1 LIWINAL
8 RRRPAQPFDAIAA
21 AMASSREV
29 IMTMQS
35 DHNGRGGLANN
46 LTLQLGL
53 LAAAVV
59 VVLFLAAHYI
69 W

>member
-1 LIWINAL
+1 
-8 RRRPAQPFDAIAA
+8 
-21 AMASSREV
+21 
-29 IMTMQS
+29 MTMQS
-35 DHNGRGGLANN
+35 NNKGRGGLADN

-59 VVLFLAAHYI
+59 VVLLLAAHYI

>member
-1 LIWINAL
+1 
-8 RRRPAQPFDAIAA
+8 
-21 AMASSREV
+21 MASAREV

-35 DHNGRGGLANN
+35 GHNGRGGLANN

-53 LAAAVV
+53 LAAAVI
-59 VVLFLAAHYI
+59 VVLYAAAHYI